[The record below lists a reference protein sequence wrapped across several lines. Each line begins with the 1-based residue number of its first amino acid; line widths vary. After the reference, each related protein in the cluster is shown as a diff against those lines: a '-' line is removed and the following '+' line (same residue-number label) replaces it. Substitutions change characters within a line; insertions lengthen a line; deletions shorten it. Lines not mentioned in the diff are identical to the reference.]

1 VAWGIAVGGLVVA
14 ILASVSHGGTTT
26 WWADPGSP
34 GNWSEPLNWTAGV
47 PGATSWAYINNGGEA
62 LINAGAAAERLYLG
76 SSAGTSG
83 SITHSAG
90 AYVGKSTTGWT
101 PSIELG
107 GAAGASGNYTISGS
121 ASIDLGEE
129 GAAGGPQGHS
139 GYLLVGTY
147 GTGRFVQNGATVTLT
162 GGVALGDW
170 GSASEGAYI
179 LTDGLLRIT
188 GYWMLLE
195 LPSPNPEDPP
205 QYEWVKNP
213 GSLSVGFS
221 GPATFQQDG
230 GTVQVDSGMIYIYRK
245 GTYTLGGAGSISSS
259 GGVSVG
265 GRFTQDGGL
274 VQAYL
279 GVSGTYEL
287 RQGRVEGSGASIGGL
302 DARMTHTTGVVALAG
317 TLRVGFYSGPGT
329 YELLGA
335 GELTAQYAEVG
346 SGTAGVLDQRAG
358 KVTIGGLLVVGQYYP
373 GGNGTYLLGAPGE
386 LSAAHE
392 YVGWGGAGSI
402 AQTGGKNT
410 VSGTVILGGAFN
422 GIAGSTGHYQLS
434 GGEFEAKTVRLGY
447 GGSGRVLH
455 TGGTATVTGSLFL
468 GTCWNGEAGDGTYQL
483 SGDGVLSAADEYV
496 GDLGWAWAGDVGEG
510 LFQQD
515 AGKNSAERLYLG
527 FASGSRGT
535 YLINAGELH
544 AGQLHVGKDGAGTL
558 EIAGAAALVEVGE
571 LLRFSSTGTFTVAP
585 GSTIH
590 MTGAA
595 FENQSTDPAALA
607 GLKNLRMVFEGGP
620 GQVDSFEVAGEDM
633 GPAMAGLESNFALD
647 TLELG
652 GQDTGQVR
660 LVDLFDNRPAW
671 TGAEALYV
679 ENLILGSGALLD
691 LNGLGLYYLHAS
703 IDPGATVLL
712 NGGDLAQ
719 IPEPGTLLL
728 LGLGGLAA
736 LRRRQR

>member
-230 GTVQVDSGMIYIYRK
+230 GTVQVDSGGGIYIYPK
-245 GTYTLGGAGSISSS
+245 GTYTLGAAGSISSS
-259 GGVSVG
+259 GGVSDMLI
-265 GRFTQDGGL
+265 RN
-274 VQAYL
+274 
-279 GVSGTYEL
+279 GTSSSCRCSQL
-287 RQGRVEGSGASIGGL
+287 INSGA
-302 DARMTHTTGVVALAG
+302 
-317 TLRVGFYSGPGT
+317 
-329 YELLGA
+329 
-335 GELTAQYAEVG
+335 
-346 SGTAGVLDQRAG
+346 
-358 KVTIGGLLVVGQYYP
+358 
-373 GGNGTYLLGAPGE
+373 
-386 LSAAHE
+386 
-392 YVGWGGAGSI
+392 
-402 AQTGGKNT
+402 
-410 VSGTVILGGAFN
+410 
-422 GIAGSTGHYQLS
+422 
-434 GGEFEAKTVRLGY
+434 
-447 GGSGRVLH
+447 
-455 TGGTATVTGSLFL
+455 
-468 GTCWNGEAGDGTYQL
+468 
-483 SGDGVLSAADEYV
+483 
-496 GDLGWAWAGDVGEG
+496 
-510 LFQQD
+510 
-515 AGKNSAERLYLG
+515 
-527 FASGSRGT
+527 
-535 YLINAGELH
+535 
-544 AGQLHVGKDGAGTL
+544 
-558 EIAGAAALVEVGE
+558 
-571 LLRFSSTGTFTVAP
+571 
-585 GSTIH
+585 
-590 MTGAA
+590 
-595 FENQSTDPAALA
+595 
-607 GLKNLRMVFEGGP
+607 
-620 GQVDSFEVAGEDM
+620 
-633 GPAMAGLESNFALD
+633 
-647 TLELG
+647 
-652 GQDTGQVR
+652 
-660 LVDLFDNRPAW
+660 
-671 TGAEALYV
+671 
-679 ENLILGSGALLD
+679 
-691 LNGLGLYYLHAS
+691 
-703 IDPGATVLL
+703 
-712 NGGDLAQ
+712 
-719 IPEPGTLLL
+719 
-728 LGLGGLAA
+728 
-736 LRRRQR
+736 